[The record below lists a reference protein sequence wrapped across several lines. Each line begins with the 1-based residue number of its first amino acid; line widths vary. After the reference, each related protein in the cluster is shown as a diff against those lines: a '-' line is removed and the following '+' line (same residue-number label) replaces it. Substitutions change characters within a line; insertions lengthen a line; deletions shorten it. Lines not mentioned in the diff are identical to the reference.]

1 MSNSNSTPEGHDRA
15 RPSHPAA
22 FTLIELLVVI
32 AIIAILASLLL
43 PALSRAK
50 SKAYTTACLNNLRQ
64 LTLCWVMYADDHNG
78 GLIGNYALGTT
89 GFELN
94 AWVLGDMSTPV
105 QATNDIFIQQCKLFA
120 YNKSVKIYHCPADQ
134 STASINRAKYPRVRS
149 YSMSGQMN
157 GNVDFVNDVKIYPI
171 NRKESDIRR
180 PPPAKALVFIDEH
193 ELSIDDGFFAIN
205 VNPPVWQ
212 NYPATRHQNGVNLSF
227 ADGHSEHWRWLEA
240 QTLRIKTFFVP
251 GLKPFDRD
259 LARVVDA
266 YATKD

>member
-1 MSNSNSTPEGHDRA
+1 MRSNRGFS
-15 RPSHPAA
+15 
-22 FTLIELLVVI
+22 LIELLVVI

-43 PALSRAK
+43 PALARAK
-50 SKAYTTACLNNLRQ
+50 SKAHTTACLNNLRQ

-180 PPPAKALVFIDEH
+180 PPP
-193 ELSIDDGFFAIN
+193 
-205 VNPPVWQ
+205 
-212 NYPATRHQNGVNLSF
+212 
-227 ADGHSEHWRWLEA
+227 
-240 QTLRIKTFFVP
+240 
-251 GLKPFDRD
+251 
-259 LARVVDA
+259 
-266 YATKD
+266 